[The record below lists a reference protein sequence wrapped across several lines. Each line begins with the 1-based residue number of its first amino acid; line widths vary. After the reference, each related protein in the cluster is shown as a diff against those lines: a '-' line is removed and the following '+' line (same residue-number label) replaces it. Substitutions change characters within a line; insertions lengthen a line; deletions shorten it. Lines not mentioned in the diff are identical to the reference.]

1 MDTLIKTDQAAKRH
15 RQSEKRRM
23 RNRMTKSTIL
33 TAKKSFLSAVKEN
46 DSKKAGSELTFL
58 IKLLDTSAGKG
69 LFHKKTVARKKS
81 RLYKVLNS
89 MTA

>member
-1 MDTLIKTDQAAKRH
+1 MIKTDQAAKRL
-15 RQSEKRRM
+15 RQSETRRM

-33 TAKKSFLSAVKEN
+33 TAKKRFLAAVKAK
-46 DSKKAGSELTFL
+46 DQDKAGAEFASL

-81 RLYKVLNS
+81 RLHKVLNS
-89 MTA
+89 ISA

>member
-1 MDTLIKTDQAAKRH
+1 MIKTDQASKRY
-15 RQSEKRRM
+15 RQSEKRRL

-33 TAKKSFLSAVKEN
+33 TVKKRFLVAVKEKN
-46 DSKKAGSELTFL
+46 QEKAGSELNFL

-81 RLYKVLNS
+81 RLQKVLNS
-89 MTA
+89 MSA

>member
-1 MDTLIKTDQAAKRH
+1 MIKTDQAAKRL
-15 RQSEKRRM
+15 RQSETRRM

-33 TAKKSFLSAVKEN
+33 TAKKRFLSAVKAK
-46 DSKKAGSELTFL
+46 DQDKAGAEFASL

-81 RLYKVLNS
+81 RLHKVLNS
-89 MTA
+89 ISA

>member
-1 MDTLIKTDQAAKRH
+1 LIKTDQAAKRY

-33 TAKKSFLSAVKEN
+33 TSKKRFLVAVKEN
-46 DSKKAGSELTFL
+46 DQEKAGSELISIF
-58 IKLLDTSAGKG
+58 KLLDTSVGKG

-81 RLYKVLNS
+81 RLHKVLNS
-89 MTA
+89 MSA

>member
-1 MDTLIKTDQAAKRH
+1 MIKTDQAAKRH

-33 TAKKSFLSAVKEN
+33 TAKKSFLAAVKEN
-46 DSKKAGSELTFL
+46 DQEKAGSLFNTL

-81 RLYKVLNS
+81 RLYKVLNT

>member
-1 MDTLIKTDQAAKRH
+1 LIKTDQAAKRY
-15 RQSEKRRM
+15 RQSEKRRL

-33 TAKKSFLSAVKEN
+33 TAKKRFLGAVKEK
-46 DSKKAGSELTFL
+46 DQEKAGSELTFL

-81 RLYKVLNS
+81 RLQKVLNS
-89 MTA
+89 MSA

>member
-1 MDTLIKTDQAAKRH
+1 MIKTDQASKRH
-15 RQSEKRRM
+15 RQSETRRM

-33 TAKKSFLSAVKEN
+33 SAKKRFLAAVEEKNQE
-46 DSKKAGSELTFL
+46 KAGAELTSL
-58 IKLLDTSAGKG
+58 VKLLDTSAGKG

-81 RLYKVLNS
+81 RLYRVLNS

>member
-1 MDTLIKTDQAAKRH
+1 MIKTDQAAKRH

-33 TAKKSFLSAVKEN
+33 TSKKRFLEAVKEK
-46 DSKKAGSELTFL
+46 DQEKASSEHNL
-58 IKLLDTSAGKG
+58 IVKLLDTSAGRG

-81 RLYKVLNS
+81 RLHKVLNS
-89 MTA
+89 MNA

>member
-1 MDTLIKTDQAAKRH
+1 MIKTDQAAKRY
-15 RQSEKRRM
+15 RQSEKRRL

-33 TAKKSFLSAVKEN
+33 TAKKRFLEAVKEN
-46 DSKKAGSELTFL
+46 DKDKAGNELTSI

-81 RLYKVLNS
+81 RLTKVLNS

>member
-1 MDTLIKTDQAAKRH
+1 MIKTDQASKRY
-15 RQSEKRRM
+15 RQSEKRRI

-33 TAKKSFLSAVKEN
+33 TAKKRFLGAVKEK
-46 DSKKAGSELTFL
+46 DQEKAGSELNFL

-81 RLYKVLNS
+81 RLQKVLNS
-89 MTA
+89 MSA

>member
-1 MDTLIKTDQAAKRH
+1 
-15 RQSEKRRM
+15 
-23 RNRMTKSTIL
+23 MTKSTIL
-33 TAKKSFLSAVKEN
+33 TAKKRFLAAVKDN
-46 DSKKAGSELTFL
+46 DKEKAGDELTSI

-81 RLYKVLNS
+81 RLHKVLNS

>member
-1 MDTLIKTDQAAKRH
+1 MIKTDQASKRH
-15 RQSEKRRM
+15 RQSETRRM

-33 TAKKSFLSAVKEN
+33 TAKKRFLDAVKEN
-46 DSKKAGSELTFL
+46 DQEKAGSLLTSL
-58 IKLLDTSAGKG
+58 VKLLDTSAGKG

-89 MTA
+89 MTV